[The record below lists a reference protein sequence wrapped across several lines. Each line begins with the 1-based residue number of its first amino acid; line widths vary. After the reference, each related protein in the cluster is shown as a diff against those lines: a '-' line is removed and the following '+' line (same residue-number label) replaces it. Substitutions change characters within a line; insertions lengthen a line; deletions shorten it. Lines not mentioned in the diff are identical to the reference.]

1 MRSGARSACTTTLTG
16 IAWASLYLMLVIA
29 PLVLMPVDV
38 EQQSRG
44 FWIEFSLAMGFLGLA
59 QLAVQF
65 VLIARFRRVTAPYGI
80 DAIMYYHRQVGTLAV
95 LVIMAHPLVL
105 VVREP
110 AMLSLLNPLGG
121 SWASRTGV
129 WSVLALMMLVLL
141 SVFRRPLRLSY
152 ERWRTSHAVLALAAA
167 GLAVAHMA
175 LIGPYVT
182 AGWKL
187 AFWIVFVGL
196 GATAL
201 AFLRLMRPLLEKR
214 HPYRV
219 VEIKPEVERIW
230 SLVVEPV
237 GHAGLRFEPG
247 QFAWLKLGRAFSLD
261 EHPFSFSSSAERPE
275 RLEFGIKEA
284 GDFTRRLPTVQA
296 GTAVYLDGP
305 HGAFSIDRVPS
316 AGYVFIAGGI
326 GIVPILSMVRTM
338 VDRGDRQPTR
348 LIYAA
353 KNLESMAYRD
363 ELDAL
368 RQRTRTQLD
377 VVYVLERPPAEW
389 TGETGWVTRELLER
403 YWPRETL
410 SRDVFVCGPDPM
422 IVKVDAALR
431 EMGVPPARLH
441 AERFN
446 LI

>member
-1 MRSGARSACTTTLTG
+1 MHQALTA
-16 IAWASLYLMLVIA
+16 IAWAALYGMLVIG
-29 PLVLMPVDV
+29 PLVLMLIGGVPGG
-38 EQQSRG
+38 RG
-44 FWIEFSLAMGFLGLA
+44 FWIEFSLALGFLGLA

-65 VLIARFRRVTAPYGI
+65 VLIARFKRVTAPYGI

-95 LVIMAHPLVL
+95 LVIVAHPLVL

-110 AMLSLLNPLGG
+110 AMLSLANPLGG

-129 WSVLALMMLVLL
+129 WSVLALVLLVLL
-141 SVFRRPLRLSY
+141 SLFRRRLHLSY
-152 ERWRTSHAVLALAAA
+152 ERWRTGHAVLALAAA
-167 GLAVAHMA
+167 GLAVAHVA

-182 AGWKL
+182 TGWKL
-187 AFWIVFVGL
+187 AFWIIFVAL
-196 GATAL
+196 GVSAL
-201 AFLRLMRPLLEKR
+201 AYPRLIRPLQEKR

-219 VEIKPEVERIW
+219 VGIKPEADRVW

-247 QFAWLKLGRAFSLD
+247 QFAWLKLGRAFNLD
-261 EHPFSFSSSAERPE
+261 EHPFSFSSSAEHPE
-275 RLEFGIKEA
+275 RLEFGIKEV
-284 GDFTRRLPTVQA
+284 GDFTRKLPAVQPGA
-296 GTAVYLDGP
+296 AVYLDGS

-338 VDRGDRQPTR
+338 IDRGDRRPAR

-353 KNLESMAYRD
+353 KNLESLAYHD
-363 ELDAL
+363 ELEAL
-368 RQRTRTQLD
+368 RQRAPMQLE
-377 VVYVLERPPAEW
+377 VVYVLERPPVEW
-389 TGETGWVTRELLER
+389 ADETGWVTRELLQR
-403 YWPRETL
+403 IWPRERIT
-410 SRDVFVCGPDPM
+410 RDVLICGPDPM

-441 AERFN
+441 AERFD
-446 LI
+446 LV